1 MTKSMVILCSG
12 AALVALAAC
21 EGQTKPRRSSN
32 NNPPYGHVSGAGA
45 SVNPDPMAS
54 PTPDAANAEAI
65 TPPQPSPTPEPTPVP
80 AFVTGVAGTIPYG
93 TPVAGKPGFVTSPHA
108 PNSGLV
114 DVRGFPPGS
123 EVKDPYTG
131 KIFLVP

>member
-1 MTKSMVILCSG
+1 MTRLLGFAFLGTS
-12 AALVALAAC
+12 LVAFTAC
-21 EGQTKPRRSSN
+21 EEQTKPKKKPSQT
-32 NNPPYGHVSGAGA
+32 PYGYQGGTQTTGEGTITAE
-45 SVNPDPMAS
+45 PS
-54 PTPDAANAEAI
+54 PTPEAPNASPDV
-65 TPPQPSPTPEPTPVP
+65 PPQPTPTPEPTPV
-80 AFVTGVAGTIPYG
+80 VTAQPGGSIPYG

-108 PNSGLV
+108 PYSGYV